1 MRVAFASGI
10 ATESHLIAG
19 EDDAFL
25 AALPADERPY
35 AEQLL
40 PGPERIDENT
50 YFAILDECHQTYRG
64 HERIDIWYAPPG
76 PQWVS
81 DGFMQRIAGQAA
93 KYDCGVQTHVT
104 ESFYEKL
111 HGPRSHGRSIVQHL
125 QELGVLSPCFSIAH
139 GVWLSEAEIN
149 ILADTGAAISHN
161 PSSNLRLRAGIAP
174 LNALLA
180 ANVTTALGMDG
191 TTLNDDEDMFTEMR
205 LAMRLHRTPRLHTPA
220 PAPTDIFQMATLG
233 GAKLLRKDTEL
244 GRLAPG
250 YLADIVV
257 LDTQRLSWPWIA
269 PESDPRELLLMRAR
283 ADDVRT
289 VVVGGEV
296 VWNDGQPTRFDLAA
310 AGKEFAEELQKI
322 PYSQQQAELVK
333 RLKPYIESY
342 YAGWEA
348 APLQP
353 YITYNSKS

>member
-1 MRVAFASGI
+1 
-10 ATESHLIAG
+10 
-19 EDDAFL
+19 
-25 AALPADERPY
+25 
-35 AEQLL
+35 
-40 PGPERIDENT
+40 
-50 YFAILDECHQTYRG
+50 
-64 HERIDIWYAPPG
+64 
-76 PQWVS
+76 
-81 DGFMQRIAGQAA
+81 
-93 KYDCGVQTHVT
+93 
-104 ESFYEKL
+104 
-111 HGPRSHGRSIVQHL
+111 
-125 QELGVLSPCFSIAH
+125 VLSPRFSIAH

-191 TTLNDDEDMFTEMR
+191 TTLNDDEDMLTEMR

-322 PYSQQQAELVK
+322 PYSQQQAKLVE

-342 YAGWEA
+342 YAGWET

-353 YITYNSKS
+353 YITYNSKR